1 MVYSDDERP
10 LKEYVGFIWIGEKPG
25 IRLNV
30 WATDADDAWTKV
42 VAEYGEGHV
51 ISIWNEADAS
61 KPRRGDH
68 PCDD

>member
-61 KPRRGDH
+61 KPRRGD
-68 PCDD
+68 PCDG

>member
-1 MVYSDDERP
+1 MHLDDERP
-10 LKEYVGFIWIGEKPG
+10 LKEYVGFIWIGEEPG

-30 WATDADDAWTKV
+30 WAVDSEDAWTKV
-42 VAEYGEGHV
+42 VADYGEGHV

-61 KPRRGDH
+61 KPRRRD